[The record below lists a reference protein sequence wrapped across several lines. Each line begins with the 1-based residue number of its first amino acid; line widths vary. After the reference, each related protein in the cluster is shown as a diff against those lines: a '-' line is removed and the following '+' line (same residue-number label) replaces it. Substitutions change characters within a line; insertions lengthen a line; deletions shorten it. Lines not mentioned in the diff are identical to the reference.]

1 MSNDTASPAG
11 CPSGDEVT
19 DKTEAPSP
27 SAGLMRA
34 QASWFIDQRSLPR
47 HQTVKGFSQDFHGC
61 LKQLIPQI
69 ERLAETLHPDDVP
82 AKVALAGVGEAR
94 RRLEE
99 AEAAG
104 LHGEVE
110 RVKRLAR
117 SVTALCDH
125 HDSLT
130 GVLMCL
136 ACDKPI
142 EAVDAWRPYDRVS
155 PCGRAVLPGRIHAR
169 CAGAPQ
175 RR

>member
-11 CPSGDEVT
+11 CPSGDEMT
-19 DKTEAPSP
+19 DKTEAPAR

-47 HQTVKGFSQDFHGC
+47 HQTVKGFSQDFHGY

-69 ERLAETLHPDDVP
+69 EQLAENLPPDDVP
-82 AKVALAGVGEAR
+82 AKVALAGVAEAR

-104 LHGEVE
+104 LYGEVE
-110 RVKRLAR
+110 RVKRLTR
-117 SVTALCDH
+117 SVMALCDH
-125 HDSLT
+125 YDALT

-142 EAVDAWRPYDRVS
+142 EAVDAWVPYDCVN
-155 PCGRAVLPGRIHAR
+155 PCGRAAPPGRIHAR
-169 CAGAPQ
+169 CAGAPHC
-175 RR
+175 R